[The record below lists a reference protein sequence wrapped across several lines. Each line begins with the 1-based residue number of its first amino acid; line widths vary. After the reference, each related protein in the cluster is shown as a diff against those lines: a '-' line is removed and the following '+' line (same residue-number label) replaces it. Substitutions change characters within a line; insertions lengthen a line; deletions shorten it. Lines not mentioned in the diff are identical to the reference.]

1 MRRGSPTAGSS
12 WPAEGAVTMPD
23 GPLLALE
30 ASSGQGSVAVLRGG
44 RVLAEEAV
52 ALRSADEERLLPA
65 VARALAAAGV
75 APPGLAGIACGAG
88 PGSFTGLRI
97 AAATAKGLAQALG
110 VPIWGVPS
118 LALAAA
124 GAEPPLPTGRYLVLL
139 DALRGERF
147 AQPVTVGDGG
157 IVTVDGP
164 ARLVAAAEAEA
175 QAAAEGRVRIG
186 PGEEP
191 ARAPHARGVARLG
204 AAPFLAGPV
213 PLDRWEP
220 DYGRLAEAQAKWE
233 AAHGRALPPG

>member
-1 MRRGSPTAGSS
+1 M
-12 WPAEGAVTMPD
+12 TMPD

-30 ASSGQGSVAVLRGG
+30 ASSGQGSVAVLRGAQL
-44 RVLAEEAV
+44 LAEETV

-65 VARALAAAGV
+65 VARALETAGIEP
-75 APPGLAGIACGAG
+75 ARLAGIACGAG

-97 AAATAKGLAQALG
+97 AAATAKGLAQALAIP
-110 VPIWGVPS
+110 VWAVPS

-157 IVTVDGP
+157 VVTVDGP
-164 ARLVAAAEAEA
+164 ARLLTVAAALERALV
-175 QAAAEGRVRIG
+175 EGRVAIG
-186 PGEEP
+186 PEEEP

-204 AAPFLAGPV
+204 PGPFLAGPV
-213 PLDRWEP
+213 GLDRWEP

-233 AAHGRALPPG
+233 AAHGRALPLG